1 MKILLFSLL
10 FIISFFCFSQKQ
22 ENFIKIDLI
31 AKNYSKSYYILFSR
45 SSSTF
50 ISYTEPY

>member
-1 MKILLFSLL
+1 MKILLFFLL

-31 AKNYSKSYYILFSR
+31 AKNYSKSYYIVFFK
-45 SSSTF
+45 SSNTF
-50 ISYTEPY
+50 ISYTELY